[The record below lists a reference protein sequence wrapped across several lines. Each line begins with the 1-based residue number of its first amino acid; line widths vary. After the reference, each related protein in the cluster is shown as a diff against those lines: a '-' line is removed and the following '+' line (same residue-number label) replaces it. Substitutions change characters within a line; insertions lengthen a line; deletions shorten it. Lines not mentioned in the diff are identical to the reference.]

1 MSDYLFENLTV
12 SVRQTDDYAQYGVV
26 IHGEFFPFAGD
37 KIAGFLNDIAE
48 ARAAESAGQSEPT
61 PQA

>member
-1 MSDYLFENLTV
+1 MSDYLYEGLTV

-26 IHGEFFPFAGD
+26 IHGQFFAFGGS
-37 KIAGFLNDIAE
+37 KIGGFLADVAE
-48 ARAAESAGQSEPT
+48 ARAAEQEAAQQQP